1 MLRTKSPDF
10 ERSMVIKMKAVVIED
25 EALIREGLCK
35 LMGKMFPEI
44 EIAAVAGNGR
54 EGLSCIERYRPDLVI
69 TDIRMPVMD
78 GLTMLTEV
86 KEQGMNPKV
95 IVLTAY
101 SEFSYAR
108 QAVKLGVYD
117 YVIKP
122 VDVQEFVETI
132 RKIQNLWEQEKRR
145 TPDTMGNLEN
155 IASGILYGV
164 SSPDEAVAAFLDR
177 KYGIRPDTDLLLL
190 LVYMGDDF
198 ESGRGKKRREMARI
212 LQSKET
218 DYCLVDMEYDRAIL
232 VLLYH
237 YPSRQEMERWYQNQI
252 LFQKRDKKEQN
263 ISYGMLEVQGIGAIR
278 AGYQQLLPY
287 MDWTIVLGDDVLISY
302 PRITE
307 IQTEI
312 CVYPVELE
320 NRMKAAICTGD
331 VEMVRAAADRFC
343 ACFPGGHVY
352 QPKEIKESY
361 VRFQWA
367 MINIA
372 KEVGFVEYRKIDQQG
387 LLHAIMG
394 AKTRQELRK
403 NFEELFSYMD
413 GAVKGTEAVSLA
425 VKKAQGMIHEFY
437 ADGITLNEIADKLNL
452 TQEYLGAQFHRE
464 IGENFSAYI
473 RNYRMLKAKELLI
486 GTQLK
491 QYEIAEKVGY
501 TDAKY
506 FARVFRECVG
516 MSPAEYRKSNR

>member
-1 MLRTKSPDF
+1 MR
-10 ERSMVIKMKAVVIED
+10 AVVVED
-25 EALIREGLCK
+25 EVLIREGLCR
-35 LMGKMFPEI
+35 LMGKIFPEI
-44 EIAAVAGNGR
+44 EIAAVAGNGE
-54 EGLSCIERYRPDLVI
+54 EGLACIEQCGPDLVI

-78 GLTMLTEV
+78 GLAMLAEV
-86 KEQGMNPKV
+86 KERGMNPKV

-122 VDVQEFVETI
+122 VVVQEFVETI
-132 RKIQNLWEQEKRR
+132 RKIQNLCEQEKKKI
-145 TPDTMGNLEN
+145 PDTMGNLEN
-155 IASGILYGV
+155 IAFGILYGV
-164 SSPDEAVAAFLDR
+164 SLPDEAVEAFLDK
-177 KYGIRPDTDLLLL
+177 KYGILPDTNLLLL
-190 LVYMGDDF
+190 LIYMGDDF
-198 ESGRGKKRREMARI
+198 ETGRERKRREITQI
-212 LQSKET
+212 LRQKGT

-232 VLLYH
+232 ALLYH
-237 YPSRQEMERWYQNQI
+237 YSSRQEMERWYQNQI
-252 LFQKRDKKEQN
+252 LFQKRDRKERN
-263 ISYGMLEVQGIGAIR
+263 ISHGMLEVQGIGEIR
-278 AGYQQLLPY
+278 EGYQKLLPY

-307 IQTEI
+307 IQSEI
-312 CVYPVELE
+312 CIYPVELE
-320 NRMKAAICTGD
+320 NQMKAAICAGD
-331 VEMVRAAADRFC
+331 LKKIEEAAERFHTY
-343 ACFPGGHVY
+343 FPGGHVY
-352 QPKEIKESY
+352 LPKEIKESY

-372 KEVGFVEYRKIDQQG
+372 KEVEFIDYRKIDQQG
-387 LLHAIMG
+387 LLNSVMG
-394 AKTRQELRK
+394 AKTKRELKK
-403 NFEELFSYMD
+403 NFEGLFSCM
-413 GAVKGTEAVSLA
+413 KGVEKEAGAVSLA

-437 ADGITLNEIADKLNL
+437 ADGITLNEIADRLNL
-452 TQEYLGAQFHRE
+452 TQEYLGAQFHKE
-464 IGENFSAYI
+464 IGENFSTYI